1 MCFMSGSAL
10 SRLLVP
16 CIPLFLFL
24 FIFIYLLT
32 VKKKKKKRKD
42 LCACAVFSA
51 PATAWV
57 RGYRLGIV

>member
-32 VKKKKKKRKD
+32 VKKKKKKKKR
-42 LCACAVFSA
+42 F
-51 PATAWV
+51 V
-57 RGYRLGIV
+57 RMRRLFRPRNGLGTRL